1 MKATCKVKRYLRFE
15 GWDYAKGTS
24 LSITIATAGEGL
36 AIYWK
41 ADGPHVA
48 GDGMSDSA
56 SNVRGGHALQ
66 QCCLPGFDPS
76 NDGQTGFGQN
86 RRGQ

>member
-36 AIYWK
+36 ALYWK
-41 ADGPHVA
+41 ADGPHVLA
-48 GDGMSDSA
+48 QHSLAIKS
-56 SNVRGGHALQ
+56 GGGIKSGGEGA
-66 QCCLPGFDPS
+66 
-76 NDGQTGFGQN
+76 
-86 RRGQ
+86 